1 MPHSAPSDASL
12 RVMLVNLECILFQG
26 TARSVVL
33 PGEQGTFEV
42 LPLHRPLVS
51 RLLAGD
57 VIIDGKAFSIK
68 RGVVRVADDAVT
80 AVVESAESQVRGE
93 R

>member
-1 MPHSAPSDASL
+1 MPGFALEVMVTSPE
-12 RVMLVNLECILFQG
+12 RVLFAG
-26 TARSVVL
+26 TAHSVVF

-51 RLLAGD
+51 RLVAGP
-57 VIIDGKAFSIK
+57 VIVDGRPMEIR
-68 RGVVRVADDAVT
+68 RGVVRVADDTVT
-80 AVVESAESQVRGE
+80 AVVEE